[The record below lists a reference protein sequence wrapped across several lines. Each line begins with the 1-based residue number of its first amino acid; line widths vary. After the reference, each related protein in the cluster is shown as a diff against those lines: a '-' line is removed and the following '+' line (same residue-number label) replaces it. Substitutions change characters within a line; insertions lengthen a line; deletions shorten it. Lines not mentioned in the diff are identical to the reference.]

1 LLPIVTQLPRR
12 SCWSGYRA
20 SHVIPDQPV
29 EHAGGNANCGCET
42 QKALFESAIVT
53 LWLQVWR
60 EKVNMAPRPQDV
72 NVDDS
77 YAV

>member
-1 LLPIVTQLPRR
+1 LL
-12 SCWSGYRA
+12 SGYRA

-29 EHAGGNANCGCET
+29 EYAGGNAKRGCET
-42 QKALFESAIVT
+42 QKTLFESAIVA

-60 EKVNMAPRPQDV
+60 EKVNVASRPQDV